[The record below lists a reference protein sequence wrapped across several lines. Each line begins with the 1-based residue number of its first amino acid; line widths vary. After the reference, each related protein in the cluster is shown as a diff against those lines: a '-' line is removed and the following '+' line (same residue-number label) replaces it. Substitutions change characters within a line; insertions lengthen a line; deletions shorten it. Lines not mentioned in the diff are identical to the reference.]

1 MSNNIDIKTLE
12 AFQDGNHKAFETV
25 FIAYYNKTKA
35 FIDGYIKSESDAE
48 ELTEDLFVNL
58 WINHDSIDASKSF
71 SSYLHTIAR
80 NSAINFLKHKYVH
93 DTYLNS
99 SQEIEYSSTSE
110 EDLIAKEL
118 GLLIDDIVG
127 KMSEQRKMIYTLSRQ
142 EGLSNAEIA
151 IQLNTTKRN
160 VESQLSLALKETV
173 YIVNTAKMEKSNI
186 ITRIIKK
193 FLSGRFSV
201 ETEEK
206 VQRWIMKEENAEE
219 KEKASLEYW
228 NELDTEAD
236 SKTYSALERVNLRTG
251 YNKEHLENI
260 VLYHKFVRI
269 VAVVI
274 PICLLAGG
282 LLYYIPSE
290 NEQIEISTAYGEQK
304 RLVLPD
310 SSEVWLNAGS
320 TITYPKTFTKENR
333 VVTLDGEAYFSVRKD
348 DAKPFIV
355 ETSQLSVKVLGT
367 KFNVKAYANDANIT
381 TTLTSGKVEVSTQS
395 RPPQTLKPNEQL
407 TYDKSTSD
415 IEISTVDTVDTNSWV
430 KGKII
435 FTNATAE
442 EIFRTL
448 ERRYDTVIDHS
459 TDFSASRRYTVK
471 FLKDENL
478 DEMLNILGDIIGFSY
493 RQSGNKI
500 IITK

>member
-1 MSNNIDIKTLE
+1 
-12 AFQDGNHKAFETV
+12 
-25 FIAYYNKTKA
+25 
-35 FIDGYIKSESDAE
+35 
-48 ELTEDLFVNL
+48 
-58 WINHDSIDASKSF
+58 
-71 SSYLHTIAR
+71 
-80 NSAINFLKHKYVH
+80 
-93 DTYLNS
+93 
-99 SQEIEYSSTSE
+99 
-110 EDLIAKEL
+110 
-118 GLLIDDIVG
+118 
-127 KMSEQRKMIYTLSRQ
+127 
-142 EGLSNAEIA
+142 
-151 IQLNTTKRN
+151 
-160 VESQLSLALKETV
+160 
-173 YIVNTAKMEKSNI
+173 MEKSNI

-407 TYDKSTSD
+407 TYDKSTSED
-415 IEISTVDTVDTNSWV
+415 RKSVV
-430 KGKII
+430 
-435 FTNATAE
+435 
-442 EIFRTL
+442 
-448 ERRYDTVIDHS
+448 
-459 TDFSASRRYTVK
+459 
-471 FLKDENL
+471 
-478 DEMLNILGDIIGFSY
+478 
-493 RQSGNKI
+493 
-500 IITK
+500 

>member
-1 MSNNIDIKTLE
+1 
-12 AFQDGNHKAFETV
+12 
-25 FIAYYNKTKA
+25 
-35 FIDGYIKSESDAE
+35 
-48 ELTEDLFVNL
+48 
-58 WINHDSIDASKSF
+58 
-71 SSYLHTIAR
+71 
-80 NSAINFLKHKYVH
+80 
-93 DTYLNS
+93 
-99 SQEIEYSSTSE
+99 
-110 EDLIAKEL
+110 
-118 GLLIDDIVG
+118 
-127 KMSEQRKMIYTLSRQ
+127 
-142 EGLSNAEIA
+142 
-151 IQLNTTKRN
+151 
-160 VESQLSLALKETV
+160 
-173 YIVNTAKMEKSNI
+173 MEKSNI

-355 ETSQLSVKVLGT
+355 ETSQLSVINGKTNCSTFT
-367 KFNVKAYANDANIT
+367 KHFVPNLIL
-381 TTLTSGKVEVSTQS
+381 LTQNKMCILL
-395 RPPQTLKPNEQL
+395 RWFHLF
-407 TYDKSTSD
+407 TSFVYLC
-415 IEISTVDTVDTNSWV
+415 ISL
-430 KGKII
+430 
-435 FTNATAE
+435 A
-442 EIFRTL
+442 
-448 ERRYDTVIDHS
+448 
-459 TDFSASRRYTVK
+459 
-471 FLKDENL
+471 
-478 DEMLNILGDIIGFSY
+478 
-493 RQSGNKI
+493 
-500 IITK
+500 

>member
-1 MSNNIDIKTLE
+1 
-12 AFQDGNHKAFETV
+12 
-25 FIAYYNKTKA
+25 
-35 FIDGYIKSESDAE
+35 
-48 ELTEDLFVNL
+48 
-58 WINHDSIDASKSF
+58 
-71 SSYLHTIAR
+71 
-80 NSAINFLKHKYVH
+80 
-93 DTYLNS
+93 
-99 SQEIEYSSTSE
+99 
-110 EDLIAKEL
+110 
-118 GLLIDDIVG
+118 
-127 KMSEQRKMIYTLSRQ
+127 
-142 EGLSNAEIA
+142 
-151 IQLNTTKRN
+151 
-160 VESQLSLALKETV
+160 
-173 YIVNTAKMEKSNI
+173 MEKSNI

-333 VVTLDGEAYFSVRKD
+333 VVTLVISCFLMCTCVNMCMEGRFDRGFL
-348 DAKPFIV
+348 
-355 ETSQLSVKVLGT
+355 SQT
-367 KFNVKAYANDANIT
+367 
-381 TTLTSGKVEVSTQS
+381 
-395 RPPQTLKPNEQL
+395 PL
-407 TYDKSTSD
+407 TYLLRHGLSL
-415 IEISTVDTVDTNSWV
+415 N
-430 KGKII
+430 
-435 FTNATAE
+435 
-442 EIFRTL
+442 L
-448 ERRYDTVIDHS
+448 E
-459 TDFSASRRYTVK
+459 
-471 FLKDENL
+471 N
-478 DEMLNILGDIIGFSY
+478 
-493 RQSGNKI
+493 
-500 IITK
+500 

>member
-1 MSNNIDIKTLE
+1 MFGAMVEAVLRQTIDDFELIIVNDGSNDNTQVILE
-12 AFQDGNHKAFETV
+12 EYTKRDPRIVA
-25 FIAYYNKTKA
+25 INKQN
-35 FIDGYIKSESDAE
+35 GG
-48 ELTEDLFVNL
+48 L
-58 WINHDSIDASKSF
+58 
-71 SSYLHTIAR
+71 SSAR
-80 NSAINFLKHKYVH
+80 NSGIEAARGEFITFVDDDDIIRPDYLESMLEEDMANYDLIIDSYSNQTDNNKPIQIHFPIRKLNSHDAALKYVFRELQQVP
-93 DTYLNS
+93 YCFFAVAKRFKLSIIRKYN
-99 SQEIEYSSTSE
+99 IRFSST
-110 EDLIAKEL
+110 I
-118 GLLIDDIVG
+118 
-127 KMSEQRKMIYTLSRQ
+127 
-142 EGLSNAEIA
+142 
-151 IQLNTTKRN
+151 
-160 VESQLSLALKETV
+160 
-173 YIVNTAKMEKSNI
+173 
-186 ITRIIKK
+186 
-193 FLSGRFSV
+193 
-201 ETEEK
+201 
-206 VQRWIMKEENAEE
+206 
-219 KEKASLEYW
+219 
-228 NELDTEAD
+228 
-236 SKTYSALERVNLRTG
+236 
-251 YNKEHLENI
+251 
-260 VLYHKFVRI
+260 KFVEDRPF
-269 VAVVI
+269 V
-274 PICLLAGG
+274 LDYLRHSSF
-282 LLYYIPSE
+282 PSG

-367 KFNVKAYANDANIT
+367 KFNVKAYANDGNIT

-395 RPPQTLKPNEQL
+395 RPPQTLKPNERL

-459 TDFSASRRYTVK
+459 ADFSASRRYTVK

>member
-1 MSNNIDIKTLE
+1 
-12 AFQDGNHKAFETV
+12 
-25 FIAYYNKTKA
+25 
-35 FIDGYIKSESDAE
+35 
-48 ELTEDLFVNL
+48 
-58 WINHDSIDASKSF
+58 
-71 SSYLHTIAR
+71 
-80 NSAINFLKHKYVH
+80 
-93 DTYLNS
+93 
-99 SQEIEYSSTSE
+99 
-110 EDLIAKEL
+110 
-118 GLLIDDIVG
+118 
-127 KMSEQRKMIYTLSRQ
+127 
-142 EGLSNAEIA
+142 
-151 IQLNTTKRN
+151 
-160 VESQLSLALKETV
+160 
-173 YIVNTAKMEKSNI
+173 MEKSNI

-193 FLSGRFSV
+193 FLSGRFSA

-228 NELDTEAD
+228 NELDAEAD
-236 SKTYSALERVNLRTG
+236 SKTHSALERVNLRTG

-282 LLYYIPSE
+282 VLYYIPSG
-290 NEQIEISTAYGEQK
+290 NEQVEISTTYGEQK

-320 TITYPKTFTKENR
+320 TITYPETFTKDNR

-367 KFNVKAYANDANIT
+367 KFNVKAYANDASIT

-395 RPPQTLKPNEQL
+395 RPPQTLKPNERL

-459 TDFSASRRYTVK
+459 ADFSASRRYTVK